1 MAEAVAA
8 SVQAG
13 QSDLDFFRPSK
24 AFLDSPAGSF
34 DKVVMER
41 ADNALVVP
49 VSFGWRDVGSW
60 RAIQDAVP
68 ADADGNLI
76 RGDVMAL
83 DVANSLIHAQGRL
96 IGAIG
101 VRDLIIVE
109 TNDAVLVA
117 NRERTQQ
124 VGALA
129 EQLKRLRRSEYL
141 LHRQEFRPWGSWES
155 LASGARFN
163 VKQLRLKPGAST
175 SLQRHQHRAEHWVVV
190 GGVAEVVRD
199 DETFTLT
206 ENSSIEIPQG
216 AVHRLRNPGESPLEI
231 IEIQIGAYLGEDD
244 IVRFEDEYGRDA
256 LSIGGNL
263 IPMPGS
269 IPKAFIDEL
278 LNRTNIV
285 EVINGRVS
293 LKKAGKDF
301 QGLCPFHDE
310 KTPSFTVSPAKNM
323 YYCFGCGAG
332 GDAIKF
338 VQQFDGGSFTEA
350 VESLAAAAGMEGASA
365 TVAVAAAESAPAPRR
380 HARRRALLQR
390 AAQENAGSHRLPQE
404 PRPDRR
410 SRQRVRP
417 RLRPERPGQPAA
429 GDDRRRRAHQFKDA
443 ARSRF
448 DLQQRPRPR
457 IRPLSGA
464 ASCSQCATPRAAPS
478 PSAAACSATAK
489 APST

>member
-1 MAEAVAA
+1 MQPADSADSHATRSAPLVPVILAGGVGSRLWPLSRALFPKQFQPLLGDLSLLQATLLRAKRAAAQPPIIVCNEAHRFAAAEQCRALQLPWQCIALEPEGRNTAPAIALAAHLAAAQSPDARLLVLPADHVIQDEDAFEQAIKTAADAAGDDQLVAFGVTPTHPETGYGYIELSAPGAGAQPLRSFVEKPDRRTAAACVASGRHLWNSGMYLLGARTCLAQIEKRSPAMAEAVAA

-129 EQLKRLRRSEYL
+129 EQLKRLQRSEYL

-190 GGVAEVVRD
+190 GGVAEVARD
-199 DETFTLT
+199 GETFTLT

-244 IVRFEDEYGRDA
+244 IVRFEDEYGR
-256 LSIGGNL
+256 
-263 IPMPGS
+263 
-269 IPKAFIDEL
+269 
-278 LNRTNIV
+278 
-285 EVINGRVS
+285 
-293 LKKAGKDF
+293 
-301 QGLCPFHDE
+301 
-310 KTPSFTVSPAKNM
+310 TP
-323 YYCFGCGAG
+323 
-332 GDAIKF
+332 
-338 VQQFDGGSFTEA
+338 
-350 VESLAAAAGMEGASA
+350 
-365 TVAVAAAESAPAPRR
+365 
-380 HARRRALLQR
+380 
-390 AAQENAGSHRLPQE
+390 
-404 PRPDRR
+404 
-410 SRQRVRP
+410 
-417 RLRPERPGQPAA
+417 
-429 GDDRRRRAHQFKDA
+429 
-443 ARSRF
+443 
-448 DLQQRPRPR
+448 
-457 IRPLSGA
+457 
-464 ASCSQCATPRAAPS
+464 
-478 PSAAACSATAK
+478 
-489 APST
+489 